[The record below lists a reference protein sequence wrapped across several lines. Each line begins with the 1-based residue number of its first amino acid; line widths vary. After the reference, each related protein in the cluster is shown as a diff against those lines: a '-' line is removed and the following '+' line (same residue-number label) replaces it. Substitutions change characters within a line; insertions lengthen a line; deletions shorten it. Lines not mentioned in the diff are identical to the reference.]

1 MGLDKDLEALLRREK
16 NTERRLLK
24 ESRML
29 PAGDLIIKKNGS
41 YLFPYQKNGTV
52 ERAITKDRKL
62 SSLLARKCFIKRQIM
77 TCRQNC
83 KVLKNALKLVS
94 AAGKSAQNST
104 YRRLEAVFPEKNYK
118 YSTLQLNWISSYY
131 EKNPFRPE
139 NLKYRTKSGILV
151 RSKSE
156 RIIADL
162 LTKYG
167 FLFRYEQKLV
177 IGDNVYYP
185 DFIIMLDDG
194 RMVIWE
200 HFGLMDN
207 EEYYL
212 KACEKIENYR
222 KAGFATHTNLICTYE
237 DDIRSEEILEGII
250 CRYLK

>member
-1 MGLDKDLEALLRREK
+1 MGLDRDLEALLQREK
-16 NTERRLLK
+16 NMERRLLK
-24 ESRML
+24 ESRRL
-29 PAGDLIIKKNGS
+29 PTGNLIIKKNGM

-77 TCRQNC
+77 ICRRNC
-83 KVLKNALKLVS
+83 KALKNAIKLVS
-94 AAGKSAQNST
+94 SDENSPKNST
-104 YRRLEAVFPEKNYK
+104 YQRLEMIFPEKNYK
-118 YSTLQLNWISSYY
+118 YSTWQLSWISSYY

-139 NLKYRTKSGILV
+139 NLKYRTKSGIFV

-162 LTKYG
+162 LTEYG

-177 IGDNVYYP
+177 IGGNVYYP

-194 RMVIWE
+194 RMIIWE

-212 KACEKIENYR
+212 KACAKIENYR

-237 DDIRSEEILEGII
+237 EDIISEEILDGII